1 MRYLKIVVLYHEKD
15 KGKIRAVLS
24 LVEFKLKIGFVIMNK
39 KLLSL
44 MTFAA
49 ISAASM
55 GNASAADSGT
65 LTFNGTV
72 EESTCQIT
80 GLDQTVAI
88 PEINAADV
96 EGHIHNQAI
105 HLLPVTFS
113 ASSCPA
119 GISQGNIT
127 FSYTPQVG
135 SDKDYLHLGDTDMRG
150 VAVALNDGTYIK
162 NGQTRTFVIDNNQGS
177 YTTNVRVNRILRSGP
192 PGTDG
197 SIIPGNFAGN
207 FAVTMTFQ

>member
-1 MRYLKIVVLYHEKD
+1 
-15 KGKIRAVLS
+15 
-24 LVEFKLKIGFVIMNK
+24 MNK
-39 KLLSL
+39 KLLSM

-55 GNASAADSGT
+55 GNASAATSGT
-65 LTFNGTV
+65 LTFNGSV
-72 EESTCQIT
+72 EESTCQIS
-80 GLDQTVAI
+80 GLDQTISV

-96 EGHIHNQAI
+96 QDHFHNQAI

-119 GISQGNIT
+119 GITQGNIT
-127 FSYTPQVG
+127 FSFTPQSG
-135 SDKDYLHLGDTDMRG
+135 SDKDYLHLGDTEMRG
-150 VAVALNDGTYIK
+150 VGVALNDGRYIG
-162 NGQTRTFVIDNNQGS
+162 NGATRTFVIENNEGT
-177 YTTNVRVNRILRSGP
+177 YTTNVRVNRMLRSGP

-197 SIIPGNFAGN
+197 SIIPGSFAGN